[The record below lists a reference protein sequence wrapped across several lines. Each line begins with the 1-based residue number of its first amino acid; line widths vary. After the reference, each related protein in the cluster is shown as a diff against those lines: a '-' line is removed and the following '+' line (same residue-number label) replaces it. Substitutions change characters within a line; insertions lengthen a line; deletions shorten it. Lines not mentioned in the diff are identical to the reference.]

1 MSTAAAPINGAAS
14 MEDQPGFIWLDG
26 NLVEWRKAQV
36 HVLSHTLHHGMGIF
50 EGVRAYQT
58 EKGPALFRVQ
68 DHTERFLRSAHILQI
83 ELPFGLEALKKAQH
97 EVIAANE
104 LGECY
109 VRPIAFYGGERVGV
123 SAVGNTVHVA
133 IATWPWKAYLGADA
147 QRDGIRVKTS
157 SFSRHHINS
166 LMVHAKAC
174 GHYINSM
181 LANREAVSQGYDE
194 TLMLDVQ
201 GYAAEGSTENLFIV
215 RKGILHTPEPST
227 VLEGVTRDSI
237 IVLARDLNI
246 EVIER
251 KITRDEIYCADEAF
265 FTGTAAEITPIRE
278 LDGRKIGAARV
289 GPMTRALQEAYFAT
303 VRGCNPARAHWLSL
317 I

>member
-1 MSTAAAPINGAAS
+1 MSSATAPIDGAPS

-58 EKGPALFRVQ
+58 KKGPALFRVQ
-68 DHTERFLRSAHILQI
+68 EHTERFLRSAHILQI
-83 ELPFGLEALKKAQH
+83 ELPFDLEALKMGQH
-97 EVIAANE
+97 QVIAANG
-104 LGECY
+104 LNECY

-123 SAVGNTVHVA
+123 SAAGNSVHVA

-194 TLMLDVQ
+194 SLMLDVQ
-201 GYAAEGSTENLFIV
+201 GYAAEGSTENLFIA
-215 RKGILHTPEPST
+215 RNGILHTPESST
-227 VLEGVTRDSI
+227 VLEGITRDSI
-237 IVLARDLNI
+237 MALARDLGI
-246 EVIER
+246 QVVER

-265 FTGTAAEITPIRE
+265 FTGTAAEVTPIRE
-278 LDGRKIGAARV
+278 LDGRKIGAGIV
-289 GPMTRALQEAYFAT
+289 GSTTRLLQDAYFST
-303 VRGCNPARAHWLSL
+303 VRGGNPTRAHWLSP